1 MSTIAI
7 ISAWGRGYGT
17 GHIQRMASL
26 LWHLNANTDIRAML
40 LAEETPWFFGRDLA
54 GRVMK
59 KPDGRIDLIIRDMR
73 DSTEEEIE
81 ALQRIAPV
89 LSIDDQGSGRQRA
102 DFIMDMLPD
111 PRAETPQASG
121 RTFIYGY
128 TFMSAML
135 RNRGKRF
142 DKTIDA
148 AVYPGADSTAEYRD
162 LLLSL
167 LPEDSSYA
175 LCAGDASIIAEKGTQ
190 VSFDASSFAQVLC
203 SCRLLLSH
211 FGILL
216 YEAHACGCAL
226 AAVNP
231 GGYHSR
237 LCDIAPRE
245 LAVQNLGIRDTLD
258 VQWARG
264 VIKGLLS
271 SHPAPPVAADH
282 VCDIIRENLD
292 SFCRYLKSI
301 LPS

>member
-26 LWHLNANTDIRAML
+26 LWHLNANTDIRAVL
-40 LAEETPWFFGRDLA
+40 LAEETPGFFGRDLA
-54 GRVMK
+54 DRVIK
-59 KPDGRIDLIIRDMR
+59 KPGGGIDLIIRDMR

-102 DFIMDMLPD
+102 DFVMDMLPN
-111 PRAETPQASG
+111 PRSNSPQASG
-121 RTFIYGY
+121 KTFIYGY

-135 RNRGKRF
+135 RNKGRLF
-142 DKTIDA
+142 EKTIDA
-148 AVYPGADSTAEYRD
+148 AVYPGADSTAEYRE

-175 LCAGDASIIAEKGTQ
+175 LCAGDASFIAAKGTQ
-190 VSFDASSFAQVLC
+190 RSFDASYFAQMLC

-231 GGYHSR
+231 GSYHAR
-237 LCDIAPRE
+237 LCDVAPRE
-245 LAVQNLGIRDTLD
+245 LAVHNLGVRDTLD
-258 VQWARG
+258 VPRARG
-264 VIKGLLS
+264 IIKRLLS
-271 SHPAPPVAADH
+271 SHPGSPIAADH

-301 LPS
+301 LPT

>member
-26 LWHLNANTDIRAML
+26 LWHLNANTDISAVL
-40 LAEETPWFFGRDLA
+40 LAEETPGFFGRDLA

-59 KPDGRIDLIIRDMR
+59 KPDGHIDLIIRDMR

-102 DFIMDMLPD
+102 DFLVDMLPD
-111 PRAETPQASG
+111 PRAKAPQASG
-121 RTFIYGY
+121 KTFIYGY

-135 RNRGKRF
+135 RNRGKLI
-142 DKTIDA
+142 DKTIDT

-167 LPEDSSYA
+167 LPENSSYA
-175 LCAGDASIIAEKGTQ
+175 LCAGDDSFIAEKGMQ
-190 VSFDASSFAQVLC
+190 RPFNASSFAEVLC
-203 SCRLLLSH
+203 SSRLLLSH

-231 GGYHSR
+231 GSYHSR
-237 LCDIAPRE
+237 LCDIAPRK
-245 LAVQNLGIRDTLD
+245 LAVQNLGVRYTLD
-258 VQWARG
+258 VQSARG
-264 VIKGLLS
+264 VIKRLIS
-271 SHPAPPVAADH
+271 SHPATPIAADH